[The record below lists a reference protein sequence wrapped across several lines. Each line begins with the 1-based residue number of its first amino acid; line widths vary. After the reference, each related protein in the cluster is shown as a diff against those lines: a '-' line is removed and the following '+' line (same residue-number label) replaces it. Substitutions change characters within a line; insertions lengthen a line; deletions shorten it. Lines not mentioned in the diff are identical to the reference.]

1 MQRFSS
7 DGVEIA
13 FIDEGEGDPILLIHG
28 FASNL
33 GVNWRATGWID
44 ILKRNGRRVIAFDVR
59 GHGESAKLYDEADY
73 GMEKMSR
80 DARNL
85 LDHLGLSRADVLG
98 YSMGA
103 RIATW
108 LALDHPGY
116 VRSLII
122 GGMGLAM
129 VEGIGGEEE
138 IEAALRAPDIA
149 LVKDPTGR
157 GYRRFAEATGERS
170 ECARR
175 LHPRATTDC
184 PGRAAGGPSDA
195 GAHRRGRTRH
205 DRRIAG
211 RAGASHPRGRTPRHS
226 QARSY
231 AHDRRPGFQGARPGI
246 PRSVGHNY
254 EVGLPPS
261 DVEWNFMYRK

>member
-44 ILKRNGRRVIAFDVR
+44 ILKRNRRRVIALDVR

-73 GMEKMSR
+73 APGKMSR

-85 LDHLGLSRADVLG
+85 LDHLGLSRVDVLG

-108 LALDHPGY
+108 LALDHPGR
-116 VRSLII
+116 VRSLTI

-129 VEGIGGEEE
+129 VEGIGGEEA

-149 LVKDPTGR
+149 LVKDPMAR
-157 GYRRFAEATGERS
+157 GYRKFAEATASDLNALAACIR
-170 ECARR
+170 ARR
-175 LHPRATTDC
+175 PTVPAERLAELEMPVLIVVGENDM
-184 PGRAAGGPSDA
+184 
-195 GAHRRGRTRH
+195 
-205 DRRIAG
+205 IAG
-211 RAGASHPRGRTPRHS
+211 SPAGLARLIPGAELLVIPRRDHMLTTGDRDFK
-226 QARSY
+226 ARLLEFL
-231 AHDRRPGFQGARPGI
+231 ARRP
-246 PRSVGHNY
+246 
-254 EVGLPPS
+254 
-261 DVEWNFMYRK
+261 

>member
-7 DGVEIA
+7 EGVEIA

-33 GVNWRATGWID
+33 VVNWRATGWID
-44 ILKRNGRRVIAFDVR
+44 VLKRDGRRVIAFDVR

-73 GMEKMSR
+73 GIEKTSG

-103 RIATW
+103 RIATR

-129 VEGIGGEEE
+129 VDGIGGEEE
-138 IEAALRAPDIA
+138 IAAALRAPDIA
-149 LVKDPTGR
+149 LVKGLTAR
-157 GYRRFAEATGERS
+157 GYRKFAEATGS
-170 ECARR
+170 DLNA
-175 LHPRATTDC
+175 L
-184 PGRAAGGPSDA
+184 AACIRVQRQTVPPEELGNLRMPVLIVVGE
-195 GAHRRGRTRH
+195 H
-205 DRRIAG
+205 DTIAG
-211 RAGASHPRGRTPRHS
+211 SPTGLARLIPGAEVLVIPRRDHMLTTGDRDFK
-226 QARSY
+226 
-231 AHDRRPGFQGARPGI
+231 AHLLEFLGRRP
-246 PRSVGHNY
+246 
-254 EVGLPPS
+254 
-261 DVEWNFMYRK
+261 